1 MSRLWLYLGILLT
14 CSGIGTALGVVL
26 LATYF
31 WSDIKK
37 EIKNLQK
44 PTGEEI
50 DFNIDSMSDNLR
62 EKLR

>member
-14 CSGIGTALGVVL
+14 CSGVGTALGVVL

>member
-14 CSGIGTALGVVL
+14 CSGVGTALGVVL

-37 EIKNLQK
+37 EIKNQQK
-44 PTGEEI
+44 PTGNEI
-50 DFNIDSMSDNLR
+50 DFHIDSMSDNLR

>member
-14 CSGIGTALGVVL
+14 CSGVGTTIGVVI

-50 DFNIDSMSDNLR
+50 DFGIDSMSDNLR

>member
-14 CSGIGTALGVVL
+14 CSGVGTTIGVVI

-44 PTGEEI
+44 PIGKEI
-50 DFNIDSMSDNLR
+50 DFGIDSMSDNLR